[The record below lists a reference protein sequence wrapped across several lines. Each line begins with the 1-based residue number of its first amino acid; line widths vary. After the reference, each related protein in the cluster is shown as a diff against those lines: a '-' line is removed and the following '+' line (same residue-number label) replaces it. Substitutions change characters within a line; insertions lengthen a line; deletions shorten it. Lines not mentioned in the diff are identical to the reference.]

1 MGCIARFF
9 VFLFTSI
16 VMPKASRASKTTVI
30 SGVSPKS
37 FSKEN
42 IAIRGARANNLK
54 GIDVDIPR
62 EKFVVI
68 TGLSGSGKSS
78 LAFDTIHAEANRR
91 YMESVSSYARHFM
104 EALDRPQVDRISNLS
119 PSISIDQKSIARSP
133 RSTVGTLTESY
144 DYIRVLF
151 AKAGVPHCPSCKNRL
166 DRRDAQDILREILSL
181 PEGTRA
187 MFLTKMEQT
196 RKKTEKEALRVLLH
210 MGYARV
216 RFHNQIMLISEALPH
231 ASDMLLSEMD
241 AVIDRITLNVKRP
254 DIERVL
260 DSIETAFKLG
270 RGTLTLLINETEERH
285 YSREYL
291 CASCGT
297 SMAEITPHTFS
308 FNNPEG
314 ACAVCSGL
322 GRKLELDPDLV
333 LPNKKLSF
341 LEGAIRPW
349 SRTLCVASRDCDDH
363 EDEHTSL
370 DTHGNGNGNGNG
382 NGSGKRE
389 LALGG
394 FDLLRAFADR
404 KKIQLTVPVSRLKK
418 SELHEILF
426 GEPESNRAKK
436 SFFPGVIPLLEKKYR
451 ETKSDHI
458 RAGIEKFMSS
468 SPCPSC
474 EGKRLR
480 KEALA
485 VLFDGKTIDQLSS
498 LSLDLLEAY
507 CLQYEDTH
515 DSLEETRVA
524 APLLREI
531 AERLGAVRRVGLGYL
546 QLSRSAETLSGG
558 EAQRIKLA
566 TQMKSELSG
575 VLYVLDEPSVGLH
588 NRDTERLIDTLRALQ
603 GHGNSLIVVE
613 HDPSIMKAS
622 DWVVDM
628 GPGAGREGGEVLFA
642 GTPENLWH
650 SNTETGRFLSGRR
663 KVSEK
668 KTIRKSRK
676 FLSLLGATEHNLKN
690 VDVHI
695 PLETFTV
702 VSGVSGSGKSTLIT
716 DILARALLK
725 EFHGARASIGAHR
738 SVRGMEYLDKTIV
751 VNQEPIGRTP
761 RSNAVT
767 YTGAWAPIRD
777 LFAQTAEAEKA
788 GFSASHFSFNMKG
801 GRCEVC
807 QGSGMRKIEMYLLPD
822 MYVSCEACGGR
833 RYNERA
839 LAIEYR
845 GMNVSE
851 VLDMTVSEARAF
863 FFDQPPVEEKLR
875 ALDEVGLGYLVLG
888 QSATNLSGGEAQR
901 VKLATELAR
910 KATGKT
916 LYILDEPTI
925 GLHFEDIR
933 RLLIILDTLVEKG
946 NTVLVIEHNSDVIR
960 HADWVIDLGP
970 EGGDAG
976 GEIVFAGIPLDLKK
990 CKRSLTGK
998 YL

>member
-1 MGCIARFF
+1 MRRVVFCLIAFF
-9 VFLFTSI
+9 FCTA
-16 VMPKASRASKTTVI
+16 MPKTLKASEKNVI
-30 SGVSPKS
+30 
-37 FSKEN
+37 E
-42 IAIRGARANNLK
+42 IRGARVNNLK

-104 EALDRPQVDRISNLS
+104 EALDRPDVDRISNLS

-133 RSTVGTLTESY
+133 RSTVGTLTEAY

-151 AKAGVPHCPSCKNRL
+151 AKVGVPHCPSCGKRL
-166 DRRDAQDILREILSL
+166 DRRDARDILREILAF
-181 PEGTRA
+181 PDGTRT
-187 MFLTKMEQT
+187 MFLTKMDQT
-196 RKKTEKEALRVLLH
+196 RKKTEKEALRTLLAA
-210 MGYARV
+210 GYARV
-216 RFHNQIMLISEALPH
+216 RFHNQIMLVSEALPH

-241 AVIDRITLNVKRP
+241 AVIDRVTLNAKRP
-254 DIERVL
+254 DVERVL

-270 RGTLTLLINETEERH
+270 RGTLTLIVNGVEERH
-285 YSREYL
+285 YSREYI
-291 CASCGT
+291 CVSCGT
-297 SMAEITPHTFS
+297 GIADITPHTFS

-314 ACAVCSGL
+314 ACPSCAGL

-333 LPNKKLSF
+333 IPNKELSF
-341 LEGAIRPW
+341 FEGAVRLW
-349 SRTLCVASRDCDDH
+349 SRTPCVHASNGC
-363 EDEHTSL
+363 DEHEEEQGIL
-370 DTHGNGNGNGNG
+370 DGNGNG
-382 NGSGKRE
+382 NGSKQKSKKGKRE
-389 LALGG
+389 LALTG
-394 FDLLRAFADR
+394 FELLRAFAER
-404 KKIQLTVPVSRLKK
+404 KHIRLDVPVSKLKK
-418 SELHEILF
+418 SEYREILL
-426 GEPESNRAKK
+426 GEIEKDAPKK
-436 SFFPGVIPLLEKKYR
+436 LRFPGILPLLEKKYR

-474 EGKRLR
+474 MGKRLR
-480 KEALA
+480 KEALS
-485 VLFDGKTIDQLSS
+485 VLFDGKTIDQISDMPVDQLESYCASIAKQPVSS
-498 LSLDLLEAY
+498 DANR
-507 CLQYEDTH
+507 DGIA
-515 DSLEETRVA
+515 V
-524 APLLREI
+524 PLLREA

-546 QLSRSAETLSGG
+546 ELSRSAETLSGG

-575 VLYVLDEPSVGLH
+575 VLYILDEPSIGLH

-603 GHGNSLIVVE
+603 GNGNSLIVVE

-622 DWVVDM
+622 DWIVDM
-628 GPGAGREGGEVLFA
+628 GPGAGRDGGEVLFS
-642 GTPENLWH
+642 GTPEMLWN
-650 SNTETGRFLSGRR
+650 SKTETGLYLSGCR

-668 KTIRKSRK
+668 KITRKSKR
-676 FLSLLGATEHNLKN
+676 FLSIIGATEHNLKN
-690 VDVHI
+690 IDVHI
-695 PLETFTV
+695 PLERFVV

-716 DILARALLK
+716 DILGKALTRK
-725 EFHGARASIGAHR
+725 FHGVRTSVAGAHR
-738 SVRGMEYLDKTIV
+738 SILGMEQLDKAIV
-751 VNQEPIGRTP
+751 INQEAIGRTP

-767 YTGAWAPIRD
+767 YTGAWTPIRD
-777 LFAQTAEAEKA
+777 LFANTAEAERA
-788 GFSASHFSFNMKG
+788 GFSASHFSFNMRG

-822 MYVSCEACGGR
+822 MYVPCEVCGGT

-845 GMNVSE
+845 GMNISE
-851 VLDMTVSEARAF
+851 VLDMTVFEARAF
-863 FFDQPPVEEKLR
+863 FFDQPPVEEKLK

-888 QSATNLSGGEAQR
+888 QSANNLSGGEAQR

-933 RLLIILDTLVEKG
+933 RLLMILDTLVEKK
-946 NTVLVIEHNSDVIR
+946 NTVLVVEHNSDVIR

-970 EGGDAG
+970 EGGAPG
-976 GEIVFAGIPLDLKK
+976 GELVFAGTPNNLKK

>member
-1 MGCIARFF
+1 M
-9 VFLFTSI
+9 
-16 VMPKASRASKTTVI
+16 SKSVKKNVI
-30 SGVSPKS
+30 S
-37 FSKEN
+37 
-42 IAIRGARANNLK
+42 IRGARANNLK
-54 GIDVDIPR
+54 GVDVDIPR

-104 EALDRPQVDRISNLS
+104 EALDRPEVDRISNLS
-119 PSISIDQKSIARSP
+119 PSISIDQKSIGRSP

-151 AKAGVPHCPSCKNRL
+151 AKAGIPHCPKCGKRL
-166 DRRDAQDILREILSL
+166 DRRDAQDILREILDL
-181 PEGTRA
+181 PEGTHA
-187 MFLTKMEQT
+187 VFLTKMEQT
-196 RKKTEKEALRVLLH
+196 RKKTEKEALRILLQS
-210 MGYARV
+210 GYARV
-216 RFHNQIMLISEALPH
+216 RFHNQIMLITEALPH
-231 ASDMLLSEMD
+231 ASDMLLSEMEV
-241 AVIDRITLNVKRP
+241 VIDRITLNRKRP

-270 RGTLTLLINETEERH
+270 HGVLSLVVNDMEERR

-291 CASCGT
+291 CADCGV
-297 SMAEITPHTFS
+297 SIADITPHTFS

-314 ACAVCSGL
+314 ACAVCSGI
-322 GRKLELDPDLV
+322 GRTLELDPNLV
-333 LPNKKLSF
+333 IPNKKLSL

-349 SRTLCVASRDCDDH
+349 SRTPCSSSSNGCDEG
-363 EDEHTSL
+363 EDEHGLL
-370 DTHGNGNGNGNG
+370 DGNGATHRAGVGA
-382 NGSGKRE
+382 GKRDFPI
-389 LALGG
+389 GG
-394 FDLLRAFADR
+394 FEQLRLFANR
-404 KKIQLTVPVSRLKK
+404 KHIRLDIPISKLKK
-418 SELHEILF
+418 AQLQEVLL
-426 GEPESNRAKK
+426 GESARDDARSAP
-436 SFFPGVIPLLEKKYR
+436 FPGIIPILEKKYR
-451 ETKSDHI
+451 ETKSEHI

-468 SPCPSC
+468 SVCPSC
-474 EGKRLR
+474 NGKRLR
-480 KEALA
+480 PVALS
-485 VLFDGKTIDQLSS
+485 VLYDGKTIDQLSDMS
-498 LSLDLLEAY
+498 IDELEAY
-507 CLQYEDTH
+507 FSSKAQIDASSH
-515 DSLEETRVA
+515 DDKVA
-524 APLLREI
+524 PPILREA

-566 TQMKSELSG
+566 TQLKSELSG
-575 VLYVLDEPSVGLH
+575 VLYILDEPSIGLH
-588 NRDTERLIDTLRALQ
+588 NRDTECLVSTLRDLS

-628 GPGAGREGGEVLFA
+628 GPGAGREGGEVLFS
-642 GTPENLWH
+642 GTPDSLWK
-650 SNTETGRFLSGRR
+650 SKSDTGLYLSGRR

-668 KTIRKSRK
+668 KTVRTSKK
-676 FLSLLGATEHNLKN
+676 FLSIQGATEHNLKN
-690 VDVHI
+690 VDMHI
-695 PLETFTV
+695 PLETFVV
-702 VSGVSGSGKSTLIT
+702 VSGVSGSGKSTLVT
-716 DILARALLK
+716 DILGRALLR
-725 EFHGARASIGAHR
+725 EFYGARLSVGAHR
-738 SVRGMEYLDKTIV
+738 GIRGLEHIDKAIV
-751 VNQEPIGRTP
+751 VNQEAIGRTP

-777 LFAQTAEAEKA
+777 LFAGTAEAEKA
-788 GFSASHFSFNMKG
+788 GFSASHFSFNMRG

-807 QGSGMRKIEMYLLPD
+807 QGSGLRKIEMYLLPD
-822 MYVSCEACGGR
+822 MYVPCEACGGT
-833 RYNERA
+833 RYNERT

-901 VKLATELAR
+901 VKLAAELAR

-933 RLLIILDTLVEKG
+933 RLLIILDTLVDKG
-946 NTVLVIEHNSDVIR
+946 NTVLVVEHNTDVIR

-970 EGGDAG
+970 DGGVAG
-976 GEIVFAGIPLDLKK
+976 GEIVCAGTPNDLKK
-990 CKRSLTGK
+990 CKKSLTGK